1 MELDGTPGFARES
14 GPGGKAVIMQK
25 RSWQARSITLQAAM
39 LLGAL
44 VAAADTAAQDQPA
57 SAAPVVVRQGT
68 PIPDEPR
75 PVERRKAPAGETLA
89 PGDAPEEAQ
98 SLNPMAHRCF
108 VRDVMAFYDRT
119 HVRCYNAANGRLVY
133 FAVDTGQPVA
143 ETLLVKAWKSMRSGK
158 PLQLKYAPTSDLNP
172 PNCKPRDCRRLID
185 AAN

>member
-1 MELDGTPGFARES
+1 MIIQT
-14 GPGGKAVIMQK
+14 
-25 RSWQARSITLQAAM
+25 RSWQARAILLQAAM
-39 LLGAL
+39 VICAH
-44 VAAADTAAQDQPA
+44 VAVADPA
-57 SAAPVVVRQGT
+57 STVPPAPVVVRQGT

-75 PVERRKAPAGETLA
+75 PSVRRQATVDEGPSSAEA
-89 PGDAPEEAQ
+89 APEQQ

-119 HVRCYNAANGRLVY
+119 HVRCYNAAEGRLVY

-143 ETLLVKAWKSMRSGK
+143 ETVLVKAWKSMRNGK

-172 PNCKPRDCRRLID
+172 PNCKPKDCRRLID

>member
-1 MELDGTPGFARES
+1 
-14 GPGGKAVIMQK
+14 
-25 RSWQARSITLQAAM
+25 
-39 LLGAL
+39 
-44 VAAADTAAQDQPA
+44 
-57 SAAPVVVRQGT
+57 
-68 PIPDEPR
+68 
-75 PVERRKAPAGETLA
+75 
-89 PGDAPEEAQ
+89 
-98 SLNPMAHRCF
+98 MAHRCF

-119 HVRCYNAANGRLVY
+119 HVRCYNAASGRLVY

>member
-1 MELDGTPGFARES
+1 M
-14 GPGGKAVIMQK
+14 VIMQVQ
-25 RSWQARSITLQAAM
+25 SWQARAITLQAA
-39 LLGAL
+39 LFLCAH
-44 VAAADTAAQDQPA
+44 VAVAQAAAQDQRPPV
-57 SAAPVVVRQGT
+57 APVVVRQGT

-75 PVERRKAPAGETLA
+75 PIERPKAPAGETPSPDDTA
-89 PGDAPEEAQ
+89 EEGQ